1 MTDRFEVGI
10 AKVPTCAVTGN
21 RQAVLLHNG
30 LEVSG
35 YEDLSCANQNFTVS
49 AAFTCLRCDVGLVH
63 DPSQP
68 SGCRPSDEPS
78 TFIQ

>member
-1 MTDRFEVGI
+1 M
-10 AKVPTCAVTGN
+10 
-21 RQAVLLHNG
+21 
-30 LEVSG
+30 EVSG